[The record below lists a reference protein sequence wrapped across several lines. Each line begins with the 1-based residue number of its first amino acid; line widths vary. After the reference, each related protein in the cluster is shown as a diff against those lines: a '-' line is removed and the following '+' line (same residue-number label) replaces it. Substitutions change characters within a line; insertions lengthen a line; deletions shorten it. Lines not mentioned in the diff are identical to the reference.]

1 MMSLLTV
8 PWRTARTIFIA
19 ACLVVTPSQAGAV
32 VKQITATFNPD
43 PSNPQKNEFRN
54 TTPNQGFCLSNTAT
68 CKAHNIFSLRS
79 HNRGVESIGSIQP
92 NHTDVRQ
99 GAMIKTP
106 AAWRSLMV
114 TNRETGEATT
124 VEVRIAGMGAVYKL
138 SDDVREITGEPNLY
152 FSHRVLR
159 ATDHWQSAPSPCI
172 AIGPISHYGT
182 TGFGF
187 FWLTPTEAV
196 CAKQAKF
203 LIPGFGYESL
213 DFTYELRTPDPLK
226 MSSGVYQGTQVYT
239 IGPGGDFD
247 LGDVVVA
254 SDNIIQLDF
263 TLTVEHTLK
272 VEIPPGGNRVELS
285 PQGGWQAWL
294 QQGRRPTRLFRDQT
308 FNISASSRFKMNLE
322 CEYTQDGK
330 SCSLREPVSGH
341 IVPLN
346 VSVSLP
352 RGLNDANGLAVERR
366 PLLRDG
372 SGTGLFQPAF
382 YVERRPGT
390 LHFEIPPD
398 EVAEMI
404 RPERQRQYS
413 GNVTVIWDSDI

>member
-1 MMSLLTV
+1 MNVSTAF
-8 PWRTARTIFIA
+8 PWRTVVALFIG
-19 ACLVVTPSQAGAV
+19 ACLVAASFQAVAV
-32 VKQITATFNPD
+32 VLPITATFNPD
-43 PSNPQKNEFRN
+43 PSSPQKNAFKN
-54 TTPNQGFCLSNTAT
+54 TTPNRGFCQSYPAICNTYG
-68 CKAHNIFSLRS
+68 IFSLRS
-79 HNRGVESIGSIQP
+79 HVNVGVQGAIQP
-92 NHTDVRQ
+92 NHEDVRN

-106 AAWRSLMV
+106 AAWRALTV
-114 TNRETGEATT
+114 LNRETGEPAT
-124 VEVRIAGMGAVYKL
+124 VEVRIAGMGGVYRL
-138 SDDVREITGEPNLY
+138 SHSPTELTGE
-152 FSHRVLR
+152 
-159 ATDHWQSAPSPCI
+159 TDLAHAHTALWGRDWLTAPGPCR
-172 AIGPISHYGT
+172 AIGPPSYYGS
-182 TGFGF
+182 TGFQF
-187 FWLTPTEAV
+187 FWLTPEEAV
-196 CAKQAKF
+196 CGKQAKF
-203 LIPGFGYESL
+203 LIPGFGYGAL

-226 MSSGVYQGTQVYT
+226 MSSGVYQGTQVYS

-247 LGDVVVA
+247 LGDVVVP

-294 QQGRRPTRLFRDQT
+294 QHGRRPTRLFRDQT
-308 FNISASSRFKMNLE
+308 FNITASSRFKMNLE

-330 SCSLREPVSGH
+330 SCSVREPVSGH
-341 IVPLN
+341 LVPLN

-398 EVAEMI
+398 EVAQMI

>member
-8 PWRTARTIFIA
+8 PWRTARTFFIA

-79 HNRGVESIGSIQP
+79 HIRGVESIGPIQP

-114 TNRETGEATT
+114 TNRETGEATI
-124 VEVRIAGMGAVYKL
+124 VEVRIAGMGAIYRL
-138 SDDVREITGEPNLY
+138 SDDVREITGEPNMY
-152 FSHRVLR
+152 FSHRVLW
-159 ATDHWQSAPSPCI
+159 ATDHWQNAPTPCV
-172 AIGPISHYGT
+172 AIGPISHSGN

-196 CAKQAKF
+196 CGKQAKF

-254 SDNIIQLDF
+254 SDNTIQLDF
-263 TLTVEHTLK
+263 TLTVEHTIK
-272 VEIPPGGNRVELS
+272 VEIPPGGNRVELL

-308 FNISASSRFKMNLE
+308 FNITASSRFKMNME

-341 IVPLN
+341 FVPLN

-398 EVAEMI
+398 EVAQMI